1 MKNPMNLLRIDSI
14 YVAPQTNP
22 SLFLCLSGLFAQ
34 SAENVRVHGIADLSH
49 EFSFYADGRFRSQYL
64 PDQVVLS
71 NWGNL
76 YDLDTENIN
85 LIALLGCDGNVR
97 YNARDVA
104 FLKKFLR
111 QGGCVLIAGNAGT
124 KGQNLLLS
132 NSAPGLKEKPCPP
145 FS

>member
-22 SLFLCLSGLFAQ
+22 VPVPLPVRSFRAVRGEC
-34 SAENVRVHGIADLSH
+34 RVHGIADLSH

-85 LIALLGCDGNVR
+85 PDR
-97 YNARDVA
+97 P
-104 FLKKFLR
+104 
-111 QGGCVLIAGNAGT
+111 AG
-124 KGQNLLLS
+124 L
-132 NSAPGLKEKPCPP
+132 
-145 FS
+145 

>member
-1 MKNPMNLLRIDSI
+1 MWLPKLI
-14 YVAPQTNP
+14 P

-97 YNARDVA
+97 CNARDVA
-104 FLKKFLR
+104 FL
-111 QGGCVLIAGNAGT
+111 
-124 KGQNLLLS
+124 
-132 NSAPGLKEKPCPP
+132 
-145 FS
+145 